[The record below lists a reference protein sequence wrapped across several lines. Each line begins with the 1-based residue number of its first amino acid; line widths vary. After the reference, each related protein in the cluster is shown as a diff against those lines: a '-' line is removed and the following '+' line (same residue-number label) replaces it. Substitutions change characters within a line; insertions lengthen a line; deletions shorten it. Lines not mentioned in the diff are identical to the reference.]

1 MPIDVSKL
9 EVSVIEGERWRRTVR
24 ITVPSAELQA
34 QRRAAVRELSTRLK
48 LPGFR
53 SGKVPPALIE
63 QRFGRHVEQE
73 MIDRVIGEAYRGVLE
88 GRELQ
93 PISEGEVAEVEYKPE
108 SDLRFQVSF
117 DVAPKVELARVGG
130 FRVRRPELKVS
141 EDEVEAVLGRMR
153 EQEGTW
159 TPVDSGAPQDGDRV
173 AVRIERFEDAGAEPR
188 PYEFVLGRGEAI
200 PDVETAIRSLEVGGT
215 GEFTVRFPD
224 DVEAEERRGK
234 EDRLRISLD
243 QRKRL
248 ELPELDDAFAAR
260 VGKFESL
267 AVLRDRIREDLGRE
281 AERTVEAE
289 VRGRLIEE
297 ILSANPFEIPES
309 MIDRYVRAALGDPK
323 DVPAEQ
329 FSQAKEQLRPRA
341 LHTVKRHI
349 VIDRIAERESLA
361 ATTEE
366 VDNEIERIAERTG
379 SEPHHV
385 YAHLQKSDR
394 LDPLE
399 REITERKVFDFLKT
413 QSEIID
419 AA

>member
-9 EVSVIEGERWRRTVR
+9 EVSVIEGERWRRTLR

-34 QRRAAVRELSTRLK
+34 ERRAAVRELSTKLK

-53 SGKVPPALIE
+53 SGKVPAALIE
-63 QRFGRHVEQE
+63 QRFGRAVEQE
-73 MIDRVIGEAYRGVLE
+73 MIDRVIGEAYRGVLQ

-108 SDLRFQVSF
+108 SDLRFQISF
-117 DVAPKVELARVGG
+117 DVAPRVELARVGG
-130 FRVRRPELKVS
+130 FRVKRPELKVS
-141 EDEVEAVLGRMR
+141 EEEVEAVLARMR

-159 TPVDSGAPQDGDRV
+159 TPVDSGLPQDGDRV
-173 AVRIERFEDAGAEPR
+173 AVRIERLEDPAAEPR

-200 PDVETAIRSLEVGGT
+200 PDVETAIRSLEVGAS

-234 EDRLRISLD
+234 EDRLRVSLD

-248 ELPELDDAFAAR
+248 VLPDLDDAFAAR
-260 VGKFESL
+260 VGKFGSL
-267 AVLRDRIREDLGRE
+267 AELRDRIREDMGRE

-297 ILSANPFEIPES
+297 ILSANPFDIPES
-309 MIDRYVRAALGDPK
+309 MIDRYVRAAIGDPK

-329 FSQAKEQLRPRA
+329 LTKAKEQLRPRA

-349 VIDRIAERESLA
+349 VIDRIAERENLA

-366 VDNEIERIAERTG
+366 VDNEIERIAERSG
-379 SEPHHV
+379 AAPHHI
-385 YAHLQKSDR
+385 YAQLQKADR
-394 LDPLE
+394 LEPLE
-399 REITERKVFDFLKT
+399 REITERKVFDYLKA
-413 QSEIID
+413 QSEITD

>member
-9 EVSVIEGERWRRTVR
+9 EVSVIEGERCRRTLR

-34 QRRAAVRELSTRLK
+34 ERRAAVRELSTKLK

-53 SGKVPPALIE
+53 SGKVPAALIE
-63 QRFGRHVEQE
+63 QRFGRAVEQE
-73 MIDRVIGEAYRGVLE
+73 MIDRVIGEAYRGVLQ

-108 SDLRFQVSF
+108 SDLRFQISF
-117 DVAPKVELARVGG
+117 DVAPRVELARVGG
-130 FRVRRPELKVS
+130 FRVKRPELKVS
-141 EDEVEAVLGRMR
+141 EEEVEAVLARMR

-159 TPVDSGAPQDGDRV
+159 TPVDSGLPQDGDRV
-173 AVRIERFEDAGAEPR
+173 AVRIERLEDPAAEPR

-200 PDVETAIRSLEVGGT
+200 PDVETAIRSLEVGAS

-234 EDRLRISLD
+234 EDRLRVSLD

-248 ELPELDDAFAAR
+248 VLPDLDDAFAAR
-260 VGKFESL
+260 VGKFGSL
-267 AVLRDRIREDLGRE
+267 AELRDRIREDMGRE

-297 ILSANPFEIPES
+297 ILSANPFDIPES
-309 MIDRYVRAALGDPK
+309 MIDRYVRAAIGDPK

-329 FSQAKEQLRPRA
+329 LTKAKEQLRPRA

-349 VIDRIAERESLA
+349 VIDRIAERENLA

-366 VDNEIERIAERTG
+366 VDNEIERIAERSG
-379 SEPHHV
+379 AAPHHI
-385 YAHLQKSDR
+385 YAQLQKADR
-394 LDPLE
+394 LEPLE
-399 REITERKVFDFLKT
+399 REITERKVFDYLKA
-413 QSEIID
+413 QSEITD

>member
-1 MPIDVSKL
+1 ML
-9 EVSVIEGERWRRTVR
+9 
-24 ITVPSAELQA
+24 
-34 QRRAAVRELSTRLK
+34 
-48 LPGFR
+48 
-53 SGKVPPALIE
+53 GK
-63 QRFGRHVEQE
+63 
-73 MIDRVIGEAYRGVLE
+73 
-88 GRELQ
+88 
-93 PISEGEVAEVEYKPE
+93 
-108 SDLRFQVSF
+108 
-117 DVAPKVELARVGG
+117 
-130 FRVRRPELKVS
+130 
-141 EDEVEAVLGRMR
+141 
-153 EQEGTW
+153 
-159 TPVDSGAPQDGDRV
+159 
-173 AVRIERFEDAGAEPR
+173 
-188 PYEFVLGRGEAI
+188 GEAI
-200 PDVETAIRSLEVGGT
+200 PDVETAIRSLEVGGS

-224 DVEAEERRGK
+224 DVEAEDRRGK

-413 QSEIID
+413 QSEITD